1 MSYTQVSLQPGEIVT
16 LQTTVSLWNAGWG
29 LLLTLVTAPLLSA
42 LSLIF
47 VAIAIIDH
55 YFTEYTVT
63 NRRVMVKR
71 GVIRRRVSEMS
82 LGQVEGINLGQ
93 SVIGRILGY
102 GNLAVRGTGGDSV
115 VFTMVQDP
123 VAFRTLVLNEV
134 DNHKK
139 LR

>member
-1 MSYTQVSLQPGEIVT
+1 MSYTEASLQPGEIVT

-29 LLLTLVTAPLLSA
+29 LLLTLVTTPILGA

-93 SVIGRILGY
+93 SVIGRILGH
-102 GNLAVRGTGGDSV
+102 GNLGVRGTGGDSV
-115 VFTMVQDP
+115 VFSMVQDP

>member
-1 MSYTQVSLQPGEIVT
+1 MSYTEASLQPGEIVT
-16 LQTTVSLWNAGWG
+16 LQTTVSLWNASWG
-29 LLLTLVTAPLLSA
+29 LLLTLVTTPILGA

-102 GNLAVRGTGGDSV
+102 GNLGVRGTGGDSV
-115 VFTMVQDP
+115 VFGMVQDP